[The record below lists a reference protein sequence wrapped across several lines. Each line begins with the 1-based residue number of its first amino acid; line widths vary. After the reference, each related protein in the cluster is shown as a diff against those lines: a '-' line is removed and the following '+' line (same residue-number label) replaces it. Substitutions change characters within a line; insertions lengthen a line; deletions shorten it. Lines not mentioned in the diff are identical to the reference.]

1 MTRSYSWLIDPT
13 TRDYQLTKGSPIKDQ
28 SLQFPA
34 YARLRIGR
42 GTWLYAPDAD
52 YGNDLHLIT
61 RQSKASG
68 ALIENVMSRA
78 LQPLIDDGR
87 ATAVDIEPA
96 GNARYGEAVTC
107 TITDAE
113 ERNLSLTLDP
123 VGL

>member
-1 MTRSYSWLIDPT
+1 MTRSYSWLINPT
-13 TRDYQLTKGSPIKDQ
+13 TRDYVLEKGSPVKDK

-61 RQSKASG
+61 RQTKASPV
-68 ALIENVMSRA
+68 LIENVMARA
-78 LQPLIDDGR
+78 LQPMIDDGR
-87 ATAVDIEPA
+87 ANTVEITPN
-96 GNARYGEAVTC
+96 GNARYGEQIIV

>member
-13 TRDYQLTKGSPIKDQ
+13 THDYLLEKGSPIKDK
-28 SLQFPA
+28 SLKFPA
-34 YARLRIGR
+34 YARLRITR
-42 GTWLYAPDAD
+42 GSWLYAPDAD
-52 YGNDLHLIT
+52 YGNDLNLIT

-68 ALIENVMSRA
+68 PLIENVMTRA
-78 LQPLIDDGR
+78 LQPMIDDGR
-87 ATAVDIEPA
+87 ATAIDLEPA
-96 GNARYGEAVTC
+96 GNARFGESITL